1 MPSGFRAYG
10 SDTPTLRFTAG
21 SRQRWHSVCRKIS
34 KLREHRP
41 TGTDLAFSFPAGV
54 ELCID
59 CLAEVRSRQTPR
71 NLFGVD
77 RFSRCVALRP
87 GPDLA
92 AEFPGLEALQFDAT
106 RLRIGPTE
114 DAGAMF
120 IEERLAAYRRTYVL
134 ETLKD
139 EPRLRAYRD
148 FFWRVGVDPTKV
160 RPAAEAL
167 LRRVIQGKPFPR
179 INALVDAYNLAS
191 AETRIALAAFDK
203 AKLNGDLRM
212 RRSRLG
218 ETFLGIGMQ
227 APVALTG
234 VEVVCE
240 DADRLLAIYPYRDA
254 EASKVTPATRDVRFL
269 VCGVPGI
276 SHEALREAAAV
287 AANTVM
293 RFCGGTA
300 DGPW

>member
-1 MPSGFRAYG
+1 M
-10 SDTPTLRFTAG
+10 
-21 SRQRWHSVCRKIS
+21 V
-34 KLREHRP
+34 
-41 TGTDLAFSFPAGV
+41 
-54 ELCID
+54 
-59 CLAEVRSRQTPR
+59 
-71 NLFGVD
+71 
-77 RFSRCVALRP
+77 LRP

-92 AEFPGLEALQFDAT
+92 AEFPGLEALAFDVT
-106 RLRIGPTE
+106 GLRVKPT
-114 DAGAMF
+114 DDVGAAL
-120 IEERLAAYRRTYVL
+120 IEERVTGYRRTYAL

-139 EPRLRAYRD
+139 ESRLRAYRD

-191 AETRIALAAFDK
+191 VETRIALAAFDK
-203 AKLNGDLRM
+203 AKLRGDLRM

-218 ETFLGIGMQ
+218 EEFLGIGMQ
-227 APVALTG
+227 APLALTG

-240 DADRLLAIYPYRDA
+240 DADRLVAIYPYRDA
-254 EASKVTPATRDVRFL
+254 DASRATSETHDVRLL

-276 SHEALREAAAV
+276 SNEALQGAAAV
-287 AANTVM
+287 ATSLVT

-300 DGPW
+300 TAPW

>member
-1 MPSGFRAYG
+1 MRDA
-10 SDTPTLRFTAG
+10 
-21 SRQRWHSVCRKIS
+21 
-34 KLREHRP
+34 
-41 TGTDLAFSFPAGV
+41 DLS
-54 ELCID
+54 
-59 CLAEVRSRQTPR
+59 R
-71 NLFGVD
+71 NLWSGEQLPLSGREAAQPLWRRRGFPTRGVAARAGPGSGVSQPRGAAVRRD
-77 RFSRCVALRP
+77 GSARQAHRRCRSGIHRGARN
-87 GPDLA
+87 
-92 AEFPGLEALQFDAT
+92 GL
-106 RLRIGPTE
+106 
-114 DAGAMF
+114 
-120 IEERLAAYRRTYVL
+120 RRTYAL

-191 AETRIALAAFDK
+191 AETRIALAAFDI
-203 AKLNGDLRM
+203 ANLRGDLRM
-212 RRSRLG
+212 RRSRPG
-218 ETFLGIGMQ
+218 ETFLGIGME
-227 APVALTG
+227 APVTLTG

-240 DADRLLAIYPYRDA
+240 DADRLVAIYPYRDA

-276 SHEALREAAAV
+276 SHEALREAAAG

-293 RFCGGTA
+293 RFCGGTT

>member
-1 MPSGFRAYG
+1 M
-10 SDTPTLRFTAG
+10 
-21 SRQRWHSVCRKIS
+21 
-34 KLREHRP
+34 
-41 TGTDLAFSFPAGV
+41 
-54 ELCID
+54 D
-59 CLAEVRSRQTPR
+59 CLAEVRSSQTPR
-71 NLFGVD
+71 NLFGVH

-114 DAGAMF
+114 DVGAMF
-120 IEERLAAYRRTYVL
+120 IEERVAAYRRTYVL

-191 AETRIALAAFDK
+191 VETRIALAAFDK
-203 AKLNGDLRM
+203 AKLRGDLRM

-218 ETFLGIGMQ
+218 EEFLGIGMQ
-227 APVALTG
+227 APLALTG

-240 DADRLLAIYPYRDA
+240 DADRLVAIYPYRDA
-254 EASKVTPATRDVRFL
+254 DASRATSETHDVRLL

-276 SHEALREAAAV
+276 SNEALQGAGAV
-287 AANTVM
+287 ATSLVT

-300 DGPW
+300 TAPW

>member
-1 MPSGFRAYG
+1 MRFVPSRRIEE
-10 SDTPTLRFTAG
+10 SRRTDRILR
-21 SRQRWHSVCRKIS
+21 SHK
-34 KLREHRP
+34 
-41 TGTDLAFSFPAGV
+41 
-54 ELCID
+54 
-59 CLAEVRSRQTPR
+59 PR
-71 NLFGVD
+71 NLFGGDAV
-77 RFSRCVALRP
+77 SRHVVLRP

-92 AEFPGLEALQFDAT
+92 AEFPGLEALVFVVTD
-106 RLRIGPTE
+106 LRVKPT
-114 DAGAMF
+114 DDVGAAF
-120 IEERLAAYRRTYVL
+120 IEERVTDYRRTYAL

-191 AETRIALAAFDK
+191 AETRIALAAFDI
-203 AKLNGDLRM
+203 AHLRGDLRM
-212 RRSRLG
+212 RRSRPG
-218 ETFLGIGMQ
+218 ETFLGIGME
-227 APVALTG
+227 APVTLTG

-240 DADRLLAIYPYRDA
+240 DADRLIAIYPCRDA
-254 EASKVTPATRDVRFL
+254 EASKVTSDTRDVRFL

-276 SHEALREAAAV
+276 SDEALREAASV

>member
-1 MPSGFRAYG
+1 M
-10 SDTPTLRFTAG
+10 
-21 SRQRWHSVCRKIS
+21 
-34 KLREHRP
+34 
-41 TGTDLAFSFPAGV
+41 
-54 ELCID
+54 D
-59 CLAEVRSRQTPR
+59 CLAEVRSSQTPR
-71 NLFGVD
+71 NLFGVH

-120 IEERLAAYRRTYVL
+120 IEEGRAGYPGTYAL

-191 AETRIALAAFDK
+191 VETRIALAAFDK
-203 AKLNGDLRM
+203 AKLRGDLRM

-218 ETFLGIGMQ
+218 EEFLGIGMQ
-227 APVALTG
+227 APLALTG

-240 DADRLLAIYPYRDA
+240 DADRLVAIYPYRDA
-254 EASKVTPATRDVRFL
+254 DASRATSETHDVRLL

-276 SHEALREAAAV
+276 SNEALQGAGAV
-287 AANTVM
+287 ATSLVT

-300 DGPW
+300 TAPW

>member
-1 MPSGFRAYG
+1 M
-10 SDTPTLRFTAG
+10 
-21 SRQRWHSVCRKIS
+21 
-34 KLREHRP
+34 
-41 TGTDLAFSFPAGV
+41 
-54 ELCID
+54 
-59 CLAEVRSRQTPR
+59 
-71 NLFGVD
+71 
-77 RFSRCVALRP
+77 ALRP

-92 AEFPGLEALQFDAT
+92 TEFPGLEALLFEVT
-106 RLRIGPTE
+106 GLHIGPTDE
-114 DAGAMF
+114 AEAVF
-120 IEERLAAYRRTYVL
+120 IEERATGYRRTYAL

-203 AKLNGDLRM
+203 AKLHGDLRM
-212 RRSRLG
+212 RRSRPG
-218 ETFLGIGMQ
+218 ETFLGIGMES
-227 APVALTG
+227 PLTLTG
-234 VEVVCE
+234 VQVVCE
-240 DADRLLAIYPYRDA
+240 DAEQLVAIYPYRDA
-254 EASKVTPATRDVRFL
+254 DASKVTSECRDVRFL

-276 SHEALREAAAV
+276 SREALLEAAAV
-287 AANTVM
+287 TGDLVT

-300 DGPW
+300 TRPW

>member
-1 MPSGFRAYG
+1 M
-10 SDTPTLRFTAG
+10 
-21 SRQRWHSVCRKIS
+21 
-34 KLREHRP
+34 
-41 TGTDLAFSFPAGV
+41 
-54 ELCID
+54 D
-59 CLAEVRSRQTPR
+59 CLAEVRSSQTPR
-71 NLFGVD
+71 NLFGVH

-92 AEFPGLEALQFDAT
+92 AEFAGLEALQFDVT
-106 RLRIGPTE
+106 GLHVKPT
-114 DAGAMF
+114 DDVGGAF
-120 IEERLAAYRRTYVL
+120 IEERVTDYRRRYAL

-191 AETRIALAAFDK
+191 AETRIALAAFDI
-203 AKLNGDLRM
+203 ANLRGDLRM
-212 RRSRLG
+212 RRSRPG
-218 ETFLGIGMQ
+218 ETFLGIGME
-227 APVALTG
+227 APVTLTG

-240 DADRLLAIYPYRDA
+240 DADRLVAIYPYRDA
-254 EASKVTPATRDVRFL
+254 DASKVTPATRDVRFL

-293 RFCGGTA
+293 RFCGGAT
-300 DGPW
+300 DGAGGGGGGDQHAPPECLSLPGGRPFSQNRGRLVAQTR

>member
-1 MPSGFRAYG
+1 M
-10 SDTPTLRFTAG
+10 
-21 SRQRWHSVCRKIS
+21 V
-34 KLREHRP
+34 
-41 TGTDLAFSFPAGV
+41 
-54 ELCID
+54 
-59 CLAEVRSRQTPR
+59 
-71 NLFGVD
+71 
-77 RFSRCVALRP
+77 LRP

-92 AEFPGLEALQFDAT
+92 AEFPGLEALAFDVT
-106 RLRIGPTE
+106 GLRVKPT
-114 DAGAMF
+114 DDVGAAL
-120 IEERLAAYRRTYVL
+120 IEERVTGYRRTYAL

-191 AETRIALAAFDK
+191 AETRIALAAFDI
-203 AKLNGDLRM
+203 ANLRGDLRM
-212 RRSRLG
+212 RRSRPG
-218 ETFLGIGMQ
+218 ETFLGIGME
-227 APVALTG
+227 APVTLTG

-240 DADRLLAIYPYRDA
+240 DADRLVAIYPYRDA

-287 AANTVM
+287 AANTVI
-293 RFCGGTA
+293 RFCGGTT

>member
-1 MPSGFRAYG
+1 MRFVPSRRIEE
-10 SDTPTLRFTAG
+10 SRRTDRILR
-21 SRQRWHSVCRKIS
+21 SHK
-34 KLREHRP
+34 
-41 TGTDLAFSFPAGV
+41 
-54 ELCID
+54 
-59 CLAEVRSRQTPR
+59 PR
-71 NLFGVD
+71 NLFGGDAV
-77 RFSRCVALRP
+77 SRHVVLRP

-92 AEFPGLEALQFDAT
+92 AKFPGLEALLFDVT
-106 RLRIGPTE
+106 GLRVKPTD
-114 DAGAMF
+114 DAGAAF
-120 IEERLAAYRRTYVL
+120 IEERVIDYRRTYAL

-203 AKLNGDLRM
+203 AKLHGDLRM
-212 RRSRLG
+212 RRSRPG
-218 ETFLGIGMQ
+218 ETFLGIGMES
-227 APVALTG
+227 PLTLTG

-240 DADRLLAIYPYRDA
+240 DAEQLVAIYPYRDA
-254 EASKVTPATRDVRFL
+254 DASKVISESRDVRFL

-276 SHEALREAAAV
+276 SREALLEAAAV
-287 AANTVM
+287 TGALVT
-293 RFCGGTA
+293 RFCGGRATR
-300 DGPW
+300 PW